1 MKPLYLFLTL
11 MLSACTQ
18 SARITLRNESGG
30 PLAYATSKGAR
41 PAAGKDGLPVR
52 KLSAGQSVEVPLAT
66 VVSRGLDLPFVLL
79 GTNVAT
85 SESLFVQQDQ
95 AKRSQQFDFPFPQQK
110 LTDRWSQQDYLGRF
124 LTRKLGSM
132 VIVDPADESYWKPL
146 GRTPV
151 KLKVT
156 NR

>member
-1 MKPLYLFLTL
+1 
-11 MLSACTQ
+11 
-18 SARITLRNESGG
+18 LRNESGSA
-30 PLAYATSKGAR
+30 LTFETSKASGHVEER
-41 PAAGKDGLPVR
+41 NRQPSR
-52 KLSAGQSVEVPLAT
+52 KLPPGQSVELPLAT

-85 SESLFVQQDQ
+85 RETLVVRQDQ
-95 AKRSQQFDFPFPQQK
+95 AKQAKEFAFPFPQQT

-124 LTRKLGSM
+124 LTRNLGRM
-132 VIVDPADESYWKPL
+132 VIVDPAEESYWKRL

-156 NR
+156 QR

>member
-1 MKPLYLFLTL
+1 MKSLYPLLTL

-41 PAAGKDGLPVR
+41 TAAGKDGLPVQ
-52 KLSAGQSVEVPLAT
+52 KLSAGQSVEVPLAS

-85 SESLFVQQDQ
+85 SESLVVQQDQ
-95 AKRSQQFDFPFPQQK
+95 AKHPQQFDFPFPQQK

-132 VIVDPADESYWKPL
+132 VIVDPPEDSYWKPF
-146 GRTPV
+146 GRTPA
-151 KLKVT
+151 KLRVSHH
-156 NR
+156 